1 MAKLIG
7 ELPPGGARTQSLGPG
22 YTIRMWRGVPV
33 VQRRTPA
40 KKKKL
45 SPKQKAAIENF
56 RHLSNVAKYV
66 CHMDYQA
73 ALDMSANTQYLWRD
87 LIYMMASGR
96 LFRFS
101 TPDGTEFYSL
111 AARTS
116 TSDLLDVLSPIPGTM
131 MWRGPNFWEAIPPG
145 SEGQILTNQGHAT
158 PPIWLNPAAGGGS
171 LATTLSWDTTQT
183 TSNVWPRYAQFQTTH
198 FQDWACFNP
207 AVPDTFTLPGPATRF
222 RVNACIQYTAGASA
236 NTFAVSIRDASDGSR
251 VPNSFPQITTRP
263 ASTYSDRMANL
274 STGWIPKNDIAAIK
288 VLIDQPGTITAG
300 QIANTTLT
308 IEVDRVTA

>member
-22 YTIRMWRGVPV
+22 YTIRMWRGVAV
-33 VQRRTPA
+33 VHRRTPA

-101 TPDGTEFYSL
+101 MPDGTEFYSL

-116 TSDLLDVLSPIPGTM
+116 TSDLLDVLSPTPGTM
-131 MWRGPNFWEAIPPG
+131 MWRGQNFWEAIPPG
-145 SEGQILTNQGHAT
+145 AEGQVLTNQGPNT
-158 PPIWLNPAAGGGS
+158 PPAWLNPAGGGGN
-171 LATTLSWDTTQT
+171 LATTLSWDSTEA
-183 TSNVWPRYAQFQTTH
+183 TSNVWPRYAQFETIH

-207 AVPDTFTLPGPATRF
+207 AIPDTFNLPGPATRF
-222 RVNACIQYTAGASA
+222 RVTACIRYTNGASA
-236 NTFAVSIRDASDGSR
+236 NTFAVTVRNATDGTL
-251 VPNSFPQITTRP
+251 VPNSFPQLTTRP
-263 ASTYSDRMANL
+263 ASTFSDRAGNL
-274 STGWIPKNDIAAIK
+274 ATGWIPKNDIQAIK
-288 VLIDQPGTITAG
+288 ILIAQPAALTVG
-300 QIANTTLT
+300 QILNTTLT